1 MAEGTKA
8 NASDE
13 ALGARRASRERRKFE
28 LRALAPPGAEGR
40 HRGTGSEQRV
50 SKPGPNNL
58 RLTAAALQSQIW
70 TVPHLASLCCSQ
82 QATIMR
88 KEYGQFCP
96 VALASEVLAER
107 WTLLVVRELLAGA
120 RRFNAIRRGV
130 PRLSGTLLK
139 QRLLT
144 LERAGV
150 VERNASATTRGPE
163 YFLTEAGLSL
173 GSVVTSMG
181 EWGQRWARDIRPED
195 LDPGWLVWAM
205 HRRLNTAAMPPGRTV
220 IQIEFV
226 DAPAKQRRFWL
237 VHCDG
242 NVDVC
247 LKDPGYATTVHV
259 STRVRTLAEVWRGFR
274 STKDELRS
282 GRIQLIGSSSCC
294 RAFPQWLLL
303 SAYARIERPARHDS
317 ANSSTRRT

>member
-1 MAEGTKA
+1 
-8 NASDE
+8 
-13 ALGARRASRERRKFE
+13 
-28 LRALAPPGAEGR
+28 
-40 HRGTGSEQRV
+40 
-50 SKPGPNNL
+50 
-58 RLTAAALQSQIW
+58 
-70 TVPHLASLCCSQ
+70 
-82 QATIMR
+82 MR

-120 RRFNAIRRGV
+120 RRFNDIRRGV

-150 VERNASATTRGPE
+150 VERNATTTRAPE

-173 GSVVTSMG
+173 RSVVTSVG

-205 HRRLNTAAMPPGRTV
+205 HRRLNTDAMPPGRTV

-247 LKDPGYATTVHV
+247 LKDPGYTTTVQV
-259 STRVRTLAEVWRGFR
+259 STCVRTLAEVWRGFR
-274 STKDELRS
+274 STEDELRA
-282 GRIQLIGSSSCC
+282 GRIHLTGSSACC

-303 SAYARIERPARHDS
+303 SAYARIQRPAGHHLTS
-317 ANSSTRRT
+317 ASTEEHPLE